1 MENIHL
7 EIFYGDKAY
16 SIIHTLYLQL
26 RNYNVEVQVAS
37 EHFKHQ
43 GIDMFT
49 KKMDLDNL
57 EFKVFFLT
65 RRIMETE
72 YEIWGNTDNVW
83 SGMFNALMLGVNKKN
98 DAKDNRMVEGAEK
111 FTQVSE
117 NIIRNSI
124 YTTLLG
130 RNKSEKEVAE
140 IISDFTQ
147 HLNTA
152 IMNERMLNNRGA
164 EKIHIV
170 KYSF

>member
-1 MENIHL
+1 
-7 EIFYGDKAY
+7 
-16 SIIHTLYLQL
+16 
-26 RNYNVEVQVAS
+26 
-37 EHFKHQ
+37 
-43 GIDMFT
+43 
-49 KKMDLDNL
+49 
-57 EFKVFFLT
+57 
-65 RRIMETE
+65 
-72 YEIWGNTDNVW
+72 
-83 SGMFNALMLGVNKKN
+83 MLGVNKKN

-170 KYSF
+170 KYSL